1 MASESL
7 AKRFGVRLPAGA
19 VVFRQGDDG
28 GSMYVIRSG
37 RVRVVKETN
46 GRYRVITE
54 LGQGEFFGEMAVFTG
69 RPRTATVQVVEEA
82 ELLRVPAD
90 KLQEMVTGAGEV
102 AIRLLRRLAE
112 RLDQANR
119 LIDILVEDDPS
130 IRVILELQH
139 TSDGTNGATLDTTAE
154 ELALKLGIPSREA
167 QEALQRLARVGLV
180 TESAR
185 GGMVVT
191 DEVRLGDFLEFIRA
205 QGAH

>member
-1 MASESL
+1 
-7 AKRFGVRLPAGA
+7 
-19 VVFRQGDDG
+19 
-28 GSMYVIRSG
+28 MYVIRSG
-37 RVRVVKETN
+37 QVRVVKESN
-46 GRYRVITE
+46 GRYRVVTV
-54 LGQGEFFGEMAVFTG
+54 LGRGEFFGEMAVFTG
-69 RPRTATVQVVEEA
+69 GPRTATVQVVEEA
-82 ELLRVPAD
+82 ELLKIPAD

-130 IRVILELQH
+130 IRVILELQQNV
-139 TSDGTNGATLDTTAE
+139 TSANGNAALDTTAE
-154 ELALKLGIPSREA
+154 ELALKLGMASGEA
-167 QEALQRLARVGLV
+167 HEALQRLARVGLV

-185 GGMVVT
+185 GGMIVT